1 MFAVDIF
8 TGITFST
15 EDKQAAFEL
24 YNSKDLSKLLG
35 CQLDMSEANLSSI
48 LTVAK
53 DCLTLTMDDN

>member
-8 TGITFST
+8 IGRTFST

-24 YNSKDLSKLLG
+24 YKSKDPLQGIRS
-35 CQLDMSEANLSSI
+35 QLKMSEANLSSI

-53 DCLTLTMDDN
+53 NSLTLRMDDI

>member
-8 TGITFST
+8 TGRTFST

-24 YNSKDLSKLLG
+24 YNFKDLSRLLG
-35 CQLDMSEANLSSI
+35 CQLEMSEANLSNI

-53 DCLTLTMDDN
+53 NSLTLRMDDI